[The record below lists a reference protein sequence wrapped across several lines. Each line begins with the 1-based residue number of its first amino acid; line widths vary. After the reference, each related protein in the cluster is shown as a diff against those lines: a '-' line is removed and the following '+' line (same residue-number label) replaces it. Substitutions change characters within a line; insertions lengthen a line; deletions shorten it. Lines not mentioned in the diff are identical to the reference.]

1 MNIDEAMDFL
11 RQHQPM
17 PATDLVSDEL
27 ASRYDK
33 ALDCLSGAGE
43 PSCIPMLLNSFG
55 DGDLFGVYTR
65 VEGVIC
71 QFDEIEVV
79 DHLNAAL
86 ASRSDSVKYWSL
98 QIASNFPNEI
108 LIPNLLRLARSNS
121 LDIRT
126 AAITTM
132 GSIPSK
138 EIDSFLL
145 SARDTESDED
155 LNEILAD
162 IIECRGL

>member
-1 MNIDEAMDFL
+1 MNVDEAIDFL

-27 ASRYDK
+27 VSKYNN
-33 ALDCLSGAGE
+33 ALDCLLDAGE
-43 PSCIPMLLNSFG
+43 PSCIPLLLNSFG

-86 ASRSDSVKYWSL
+86 ASGSDSVKYWSL

-108 LIPNLLRLARSNS
+108 LIPNLLRLARNDSI
-121 LDIRT
+121 DIRT

-132 GSIPSK
+132 GLIPSK

-145 SARDTESDED
+145 SASDTESDED
-155 LNEILAD
+155 LKEILVD
-162 IIECRGL
+162 IIESREL